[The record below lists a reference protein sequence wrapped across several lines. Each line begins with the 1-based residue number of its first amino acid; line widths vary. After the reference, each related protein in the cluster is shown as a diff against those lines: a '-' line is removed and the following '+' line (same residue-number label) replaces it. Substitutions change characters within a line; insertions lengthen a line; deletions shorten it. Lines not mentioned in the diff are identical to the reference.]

1 MKLYFLLPGKEI
13 INGLV
18 FLYDDS
24 GCVKMA
30 DYICVGGVADV
41 YVEYHGE
48 EDNDSSSGS
57 DYEDEI
63 IEESDNCSGDEPDEV
78 ITAVEPAESDT
89 DVLIPDETGV
99 ITQRLCS
106 PMKQRRSS
114 IGQVGVDHDE
124 MPVIEANQR
133 NICCSWLIW
142 CSKKQVKTSKKEVC
156 YCCSW
161 LIWCIYYKRDKIWS

>member
-1 MKLYFLLPGKEI
+1 MDYVGGEEAMSEIERDKLSLQEVKGYLQDHIQYKDSTKLYFLLPGKDL

-48 EDNDSSSGS
+48 EDDDSSSGS

-78 ITAVEPAESDT
+78 ITAVEPFEST
-89 DVLIPDETGV
+89 TMLRFG
-99 ITQRLCS
+99 
-106 PMKQRRSS
+106 
-114 IGQVGVDHDE
+114 
-124 MPVIEANQR
+124 
-133 NICCSWLIW
+133 
-142 CSKKQVKTSKKEVC
+142 
-156 YCCSW
+156 
-161 LIWCIYYKRDKIWS
+161 